1 MPAAVPSRP
10 IVVVDDDP
18 DDLFFFQRSM
28 AKGDIGNPL
37 LIANDGEQ
45 AIATFRQFLLPEN
58 ANRPKPLIGFLDL
71 KLPRVSGF
79 SVLEWIRAQRPLDAV
94 PVAILSSSAERRDV
108 VRAYELGALMY
119 LVKQPQRTD
128 LLAAIAVAQTLA
140 EKGGLAGAK
149 LPGIERPPPA

>member
-1 MPAAVPSRP
+1 MQAAVPSRP

-28 AKGDIGNPL
+28 TKGGIGHPL

-45 AIATFRQFLLPEN
+45 AIATLGQFLLP
-58 ANRPKPLIGFLDL
+58 ANEASPKPLIAFLDL

-79 SVLEWIRAQRPLDAV
+79 SVLEWIRARRALDAV

-119 LVKQPQRTD
+119 LVKQPQRDD
-128 LLAAIAVAQTLA
+128 LLAAIAAAQTLA
-140 EKGGLAGAK
+140 EKGSLAGVK
-149 LPGIERPPPA
+149 LPGLERPPPT